1 MNIREIIQK
10 LYPDQANRVYESV
23 LSLIEANRTSEKKP
37 WVTEQDV
44 MLITYGDSIVKAKEA
59 PLYTLDRFLNERT
72 KGLIENVHILPMFP
86 YSSDDGFSV
95 IDYEKIDE
103 NLGTWDD
110 IERLARNHGLMFD
123 AVINHISRSSAWFKA
138 FSEGQVAYQDYF
150 IACDPMLD
158 YGDVVRPRALP
169 LHYPYETTS
178 GTTHLWATFSK
189 DQVDLNYRNPD
200 VLLKILEILVGYAKK
215 GARFIR
221 FDAIGFLWKQ
231 VGTPSIHLPETHLL
245 VKLMRYV
252 LDLTVPGTIIVTET
266 NVPHQEN
273 VSYFGNG
280 HDEAHMVY
288 QFPLPPLV
296 LFSFVSGN
304 ARKLLNW
311 ADRLKETPLT
321 KDTTYFNFLASHD
334 GIGMRPVEDIL
345 TDSEKDQ
352 LIERVMENHGQ
363 ISYRTNKDKTK
374 TPYELNISYLDA
386 ITSCRD
392 TKDARV
398 RKFIASQVILLSV
411 IGVPGIYV
419 HSLFGSR
426 NWRAGVE
433 KTGRYRTINRR
444 KFERAELETELAD
457 PDTVAHQV
465 FAGYRSL
472 LACRISEPAF
482 HPGAKQRVLD
492 AGSSLFALER
502 TSLDNSRRVLC
513 LHNVTERKVRYE
525 IEGAGVVTDLVSQ
538 RVWEADRSGGVTMDV
553 EPYAALWLRCA
564 LRSVGP
570 QKCGKVN
577 LIS

>member
-178 GTTHLWATFSK
+178 GTKHLWATFSK

-245 VKLMRYV
+245 VKLMRHV

-352 LIERVMENHGQ
+352 LIERVMENQGQ

-419 HSLFGSR
+419 HSLIGSKNDLEGFR
-426 NWRAGVE
+426 SSGIPRRINREKLDYDALIEELEDEHSIRHDIFTQYLELLEVRQKQSAFSPNADQGVLFLDDRIFSIVRSNKTTNQHILVLVNVSDEHVMLDTTFAGTDIR
-433 KTGRYRTINRR
+433 TGLPVFKRIELLPYRYRWI
-444 KFERAELETELAD
+444 ELE
-457 PDTVAHQV
+457 
-465 FAGYRSL
+465 
-472 LACRISEPAF
+472 
-482 HPGAKQRVLD
+482 
-492 AGSSLFALER
+492 
-502 TSLDNSRRVLC
+502 
-513 LHNVTERKVRYE
+513 
-525 IEGAGVVTDLVSQ
+525 
-538 RVWEADRSGGVTMDV
+538 GGR
-553 EPYAALWLRCA
+553 L
-564 LRSVGP
+564 
-570 QKCGKVN
+570 
-577 LIS
+577 